1 LPTGATP
8 GDEHGLIAAEASGRL
23 DCCEFVEVEVVD
35 GLQRLGGG
43 AFLKVVGQ
51 GLEPRPI
58 FGLEGEQD
66 ADSLVPALG
75 TASAVGRSPVVDH
88 RPCCGAGGAMSG
100 LSLGSGHRFV
110 AEGRAGHGL
119 LRSVT

>member
-1 LPTGATP
+1 M
-8 GDEHGLIAAEASGRL
+8 HGRL
-23 DCCEFVEVEVVD
+23 KPR
-35 GLQRLGGG
+35 RLSG
-43 AFLKVVGQ
+43 AAW
-51 GLEPRPI
+51 RPI

-66 ADSLVPALG
+66 GDSLVPALG

-100 LSLGSGHRFV
+100 LSLGIGHRFV
-110 AEGRAGHGL
+110 AEGRAGHDL